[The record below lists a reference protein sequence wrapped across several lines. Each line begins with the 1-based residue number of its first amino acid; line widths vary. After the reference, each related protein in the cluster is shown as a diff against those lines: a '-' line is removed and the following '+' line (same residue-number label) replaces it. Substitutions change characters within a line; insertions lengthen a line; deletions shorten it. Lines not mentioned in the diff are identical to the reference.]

1 MYPPEGRE
9 HPRHDLVRAEPARV
23 HADVRPPVVRL
34 AGAVE
39 LLELRRGATGE
50 HRPPPG
56 AARALV
62 EVDELAREPHDRA
75 EVAQGLHA
83 PVVAREAAA
92 GRDHVARLEPERL
105 ERLGL
110 ELAEARLA
118 VLAEDLGDRLPLARD
133 DHVVRLDEAAAET
146 AREQPPDG
154 RLPGT
159 HEAHEDNVVRR
170 HPPHR
175 IRSRI
180 SETRGA
186 AGEPHLDHARARDAR
201 SGHLVNGETTP
212 RSYGSRRGSPAATRP
227 RPGRPT
233 GGRYDGR
240 GRGDRRSRASS
251 SARIG

>member
-1 MYPPEGRE
+1 MGP
-9 HPRHDLVRAEPARV
+9 L
-23 HADVRPPVVRL
+23 VVRL

-83 PVVAREAAA
+83 PLVAREAAA
-92 GRDHVARLEPERL
+92 GSDHVARLEPERL

-154 RLPGT
+154 RLPGA

-170 HPPHR
+170 HPS
-175 IRSRI
+175 IVS
-180 SETRGA
+180 
-186 AGEPHLDHARARDAR
+186 DRAFQRPEGRLA
-201 SGHLVNGETTP
+201 
-212 RSYGSRRGSPAATRP
+212 SPP
-227 RPGRPT
+227 RPARPT
-233 GGRYDGR
+233 GARYDRR
-240 GRGDRRSRASS
+240 GHGGRRSRASS
-251 SARIG
+251 SARTG